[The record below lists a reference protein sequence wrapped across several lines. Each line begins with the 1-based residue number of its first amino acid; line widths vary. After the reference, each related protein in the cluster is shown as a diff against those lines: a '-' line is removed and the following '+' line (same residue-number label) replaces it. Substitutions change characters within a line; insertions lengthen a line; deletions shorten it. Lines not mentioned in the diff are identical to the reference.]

1 MAAGRIKGITIEIG
15 GDTTKLTKALSQVD
29 SAINKTQQNLRD
41 INKALKFDPGNTT
54 LLKDKQVELAKQ
66 IEATEQRIKEEKAA
80 LDQLN
85 EKLDQPFDLDHAEE
99 FQKNAKAAED
109 LKLQIDLD
117 TAALKQLGE
126 EAKQASSIIGIQM
139 QAAGQKIQEVG
150 AKISQIGDGIARI
163 GQNMTTYI
171 TTPIVT
177 GFGAAVKST
186 MDFDTAMSKVQATSG
201 ATATEMSKLRDKA
214 KEMGET
220 TQFSATESA
229 EALNYMAMAGWKTE
243 EMMGGIEGIMHLA
256 AASGEELATTSDIVT
271 DALTAFG
278 MKADEAGRFADVLA
292 AAATNAN
299 TNVSMMGESF
309 KYVAPVAGSLGY
321 SVEDVSIALGLMA
334 NSGIKADMAGTSLRN
349 MLQRMAKPTKESQ
362 AAMDRLGISL
372 EDDSGRMYSFREI
385 MDQLRVSFADINISA
400 EDYIAQLDSLDADL
414 QSGNLTQAKYNAA
427 LEELNKQCFGAEGAE
442 KARAAAML
450 GGTRAMS
457 GLLAIANATE
467 ADYVKLTA
475 AIDNSSESFAKLAD
489 GSVVPLNEALKSGQE
504 IIEQYTGAAEAM
516 AAVRLDNLG
525 GDITLL
531 KSQIEGLAIS
541 FGELLMPYI
550 RSAVERISEFIT
562 KLQSLDDAEKMQ
574 IIQIAAVVA
583 AIGPALLIIGKV
595 TASIG
600 SMVTTIGQITSGV
613 GSLLTSFGGLQ
624 GVLAALTGPIGIV
637 VAAVAALAAGFAY
650 LFATNEEFRESVTRV
665 AGTLKDNLIKVI
677 DKVKPKID
685 ELGERFN
692 SLMTTLAPVF
702 EGIFTMVVAMV
713 NGIIAT
719 IEPTVTFVSGIIEV
733 IMGICQTFFSLL
745 TGDWD
750 GFWAGIESITTGACN
765 IIEGFLNAATALWQG
780 IMSTFGVNLK
790 TNVTETWTKVKT
802 TISDK
807 ISQIKQDIESKWNAI
822 KSWIASTLNA
832 ILSKFSE
839 IFESIR
845 SAVSEK
851 ITAVRSSIEKGME
864 QAIQYLASLP
874 SRFFSWGSDMI
885 QNLIDGIKSKF
896 EDFKNTVVEIADTV
910 AEYIHFSL
918 PDKGPLAHADQ
929 FMPDMIDT
937 MIKGIDQNIP
947 RLQKA
952 MDGMAGSMA
961 SSMQGGSTTY
971 AGTTNVNLT
980 VYGAPGQDI
989 SALADVI
996 EQRIAMHSIRRGAAG
1011 A

>member
-15 GDTTKLTKALSQVD
+15 GDTSKLVKALASVD
-29 SAINKTQQNLRD
+29 NAISRTQANLRD
-41 INKALKFDPGNTT
+41 INKALKFDPTNTT
-54 LLKDKQVELAKQ
+54 LLKDKQQELGKQ
-66 IEATEQRIKEEKAA
+66 IEATEKRIEEEKKA
-80 LDQLN
+80 LEQLN

-150 AKISQIGDGIARI
+150 AKITQIGDGIARI

-186 MDFDTAMSKVQATSG
+186 MDFDSAMSTVQATAG
-201 ATATEMSKLRDKA
+201 ATAQDMEQLRDKA

-243 EMMGGIEGIMHLA
+243 DMLGGIEGIMHLA

-278 MKADEAGRFADVLA
+278 MEAQDAGRFADVLA

-299 TNVSMMGESF
+299 TNVAMMGESF

-321 SVEDVSIALGLMA
+321 SCEDVSIALGLMA

-362 AAMDRLGISL
+362 AAMDRLGLSL

-400 EDYIAQLDSLDADL
+400 EDYIAELDALDAEL
-414 QSGNLTQAKYNAA
+414 ESGNLTQAKYNAA

-467 ADYVKLTA
+467 SDYEKLTA
-475 AIDNSSESFAKLAD
+475 AIDNSSQSFAKLAD
-489 GSVVPLNEALKSGQE
+489 GSVVPLNEALESGQE

-541 FGELLMPYI
+541 YGELLMPYI
-550 RSAVERISEFIT
+550 RQAVERVSEFIT
-562 KLQSLDDAEKMQ
+562 KLQSLDDAQKMQ

-583 AIGPALLIIGKV
+583 AIGPALLIIGKMV
-595 TASIG
+595 SSIG
-600 SMVTTIGQITSGV
+600 SIVTTVGKLTSGV

-650 LFATNEEFRESVTRV
+650 LFATNEDFRNSVTQV
-665 AGTLKDNLIKVI
+665 ASTIKDNLAKAMEHIG
-677 DKVKPKID
+677 PKLQ

-702 EGIFTMVVAMV
+702 EGIFTMVVACV

-719 IEPTVTFVSGIIEV
+719 IGPVVDVISGIIEV
-733 IMGICQTFFSLL
+733 IMGIFQAFFALF

-750 GFWAGIESITTGACN
+750 SFWEGVESILDGAVN
-765 IIEGFLNAATALWQG
+765 IIEGVLNAGTAFWEG

-790 TNVTETWTKVKT
+790 NTVTDMWEKVKT
-802 TISDK
+802 TIKNKIDAIKTDIETKWTHIKEWLATTLTNIWDK
-807 ISQIKQDIESKWNAI
+807 FKEIFDNIKQSVK
-822 KSWIASTLNA
+822 
-832 ILSKFSE
+832 
-839 IFESIR
+839 
-845 SAVSEK
+845 EK
-851 ITAVRSSIEKGME
+851 IDNVKDSIQEGME
-864 QAIQYLASLP
+864 NALEYLSSLP
-874 SRFFSWGSDMI
+874 QRFFDWGHDMI
-885 QNLIDGIKSKF
+885 QNLIDGIKSKWD
-896 EDFKNTVVEIADTV
+896 DFKNTVVEIADTI
-910 AEYIHFSL
+910 AEYVHFSE
-918 PDKGPLAHADQ
+918 PDKGPLSNFHT
-929 FMPDMIDT
+929 FMPDMIDL
-937 MIKGIDQNIP
+937 MVSGINQGIP
-947 RLQKA
+947 KLQQA
-952 MDGMAGSMA
+952 MGNMTGSMA
-961 SSMQGGSTTY
+961 SSMQGGTTY
-971 AGTTNVNLT
+971 NGNTSVNLT
-980 VYGAPGQDI
+980 VYGAPGQDVTQ
-989 SALADVI
+989 LARII
-996 EQRIAMHSIRRGAAG
+996 EQQIAENSMRRGVAAI
-1011 A
+1011 

>member
-66 IEATEQRIKEEKAA
+66 IEATEQRIKEEKIA

-117 TAALKQLGE
+117 TAALKDLENQARQSASVLGT
-126 EAKQASSIIGIQM
+126 QM
-139 QAAGQKIQEVG
+139 QLAGQKIQEVG
-150 AKISQIGDGIARI
+150 QRIKSVGDQLVNIGSQ
-163 GQNMTTYI
+163 MTTYV
-171 TTPIVT
+171 TTPIVG
-177 GFGAAVKST
+177 GFAAAIKT
-186 MDFDTAMSKVQATSG
+186 TAEFDAQMSKVQAISG
-201 ATATEMSKLRDKA
+201 ATGDEIGQLRDKA
-214 KEMGET
+214 REMGE
-220 TQFSATESA
+220 QSKYSATEA
-229 EALNYMAMAGWKTE
+229 GQAFEYMGMAGWKTAD
-243 EMMGGIEGIMHLA
+243 MIEGVSGIMNLA
-256 AASGEELATTSDIVT
+256 AASGEELGTTADIVT

-278 MKADEAGRFADVLA
+278 LEAKDAGRFADVLA

-467 ADYVKLTA
+467 KDYNSLTA
-475 AIDNSSESFAKLAD
+475 AIDNSSQSFAKLKD
-489 GSVVPLNEALKSGQE
+489 GSVVPLSEALASGQE
-504 IIEQYTGAAEAM
+504 VMETYSGQAEAM
-516 AAVRLDNLG
+516 SAQMMDNLQ
-525 GDITLL
+525 GDITVIISKL
-531 KSQIEGLAIS
+531 QELAIS
-541 FGELLMPYI
+541 FGELLMPKI
-550 RSAVERISEFIT
+550 REITAQVSAFID
-562 KLQSLDDAEKMQ
+562 KLNSLDDSEKEQ
-574 IIQIAAVVA
+574 IIQIAAIVA

-595 TASIG
+595 TSGLGSI
-600 SMVTTIGQITSGV
+600 VTVVGKVVSGV
-613 GSLLTSFGGLQ
+613 GSLLTSFGGLS
-624 GVLAALTGPIGIV
+624 GVLTALTGPIGIV
-637 VAAVAALAAGFAY
+637 VAAVAAFAAGLAY
-650 LFATNEEFRESVTRV
+650 LYATSEDFRATVNRLV
-665 AGTLKDNLIKVI
+665 GTIRDNLSKALEGI
-677 DKVKPKID
+677 KPKLE

-692 SLMTTLAPVF
+692 SLMTMLEPVF
-702 EGIFTMVVAMV
+702 EAILAMVVAMV

-745 TGDWD
+745 TGNWD

-822 KSWIASTLNA
+822 KSWITSTLNA

-896 EDFKNTVVEIADTV
+896 EEFKNTVVEIADTV

>member
-1 MAAGRIKGITIEIG
+1 
-15 GDTTKLTKALSQVD
+15 
-29 SAINKTQQNLRD
+29 
-41 INKALKFDPGNTT
+41 
-54 LLKDKQVELAKQ
+54 
-66 IEATEQRIKEEKAA
+66 
-80 LDQLN
+80 
-85 EKLDQPFDLDHAEE
+85 
-99 FQKNAKAAED
+99 
-109 LKLQIDLD
+109 
-117 TAALKQLGE
+117 
-126 EAKQASSIIGIQM
+126 M

-186 MDFDTAMSKVQATSG
+186 MDFDTAMSTVQATSG
-201 ATATEMSKLRDKA
+201 ATATEMSELRDKA

-467 ADYVKLTA
+467 QDYNKLTA
-475 AIDNSSESFAKLAD
+475 AIDNSSQSFAKLAD
-489 GSVVPLNEALKSGQE
+489 GSVVPLNEALQSGQK
-504 IIEQYTGAAEAM
+504 IVEQYTGAAEAM
-516 AAVRLDNLG
+516 AAVRLDNLE

-541 FGELLMPYI
+541 IGELLMPYI
-550 RSAVERISEFIT
+550 RAAVDKVSEFVT
-562 KLQSLDDAEKMQ
+562 YLQSLDDAQKKQ
-574 IIQIAAVVA
+574 IITIAAVVA
-583 AIGPALLIIGKV
+583 AIGPALMIIGKV

-600 SMVTTIGQITSGV
+600 SIVSMIGSLTSGV

-650 LFATNEEFRESVTRV
+650 LFTTNEEFRESVTRV
-665 AGTLKDNLIKVI
+665 AKTLKDNLANTIEKI
-677 DKVKPKID
+677 KPKID

-713 NGIIAT
+713 NGIIST
-719 IEPTVTFVSGIIEV
+719 IEPIVTFISGVIEV
-733 IMGICQTFFSLL
+733 IMGIFQTFFSLL
-745 TGDWD
+745 TGDWE
-750 GFWAGIESITTGACN
+750 GFWAGVESIIKGACN
-765 IIEGFLNAATALWQG
+765 IIEGFMNAGTALWQG
-780 IMSTFGVNLK
+780 VMSTFGVKLK

-802 TISDK
+802 VISEK
-807 ISQIKQDIESKWNAI
+807 LTQTKQAIETVWNNI
-822 KSWIASTLNA
+822 KSWLASTLNA
-832 ILSKFSE
+832 ILSKFKE
-839 IFESIR
+839 IFESI
-845 SAVSEK
+845 K
-851 ITAVRSSIEKGME
+851 TAVRDKINGVKSVIEDGMN
-864 QAIQYLASLP
+864 QAMQYLASLP
-874 SRFFSWGSDMI
+874 SRFFTWGHDMI

-910 AEYIHFSL
+910 AEYIHFSE
-918 PDKGPLAHADQ
+918 PDKGPLSNFHT
-929 FMPDMIDT
+929 FMPDMID
-937 MIKGIDQNIP
+937 MMVNGINQGIP
-947 RLQKA
+947 KLQKA
-952 MDGMAGSMA
+952 MGGMTGSMA
-961 SSMQGGSTTY
+961 SSMQGGGTTY

>member
-15 GDTTKLTKALSQVD
+15 GDTSKLVKALASVD
-29 SAINKTQQNLRD
+29 NAISRTQANLRD
-41 INKALKFDPGNTT
+41 INKALKFDPTNTT
-54 LLKDKQVELAKQ
+54 LLKDKQQELGKQ
-66 IEATEQRIKEEKAA
+66 IEATEKRIEEEKKA
-80 LDQLN
+80 LEQLN

-150 AKISQIGDGIARI
+150 AKITQIGDGIARI

-186 MDFDTAMSKVQATSG
+186 MDFDSAMSTVQATSG
-201 ATATEMSKLRDKA
+201 ATATEMGVLRDKA

-243 EMMGGIEGIMHLA
+243 DMLGGIEGIMHLA

-278 MKADEAGRFADVLA
+278 MEAQDAGHFADVLA

-362 AAMDRLGISL
+362 AAMDRLGLSL
-372 EDDSGRMYSFREI
+372 QDSEGNMLSFRDI
-385 MDQLRVSFADINISA
+385 MDQLRVSFSEINMSA
-400 EDYIAQLDSLDADL
+400 EEYNTMLDSLDAEL
-414 QSGNLTQAKYNAA
+414 ENGTLTQTKYNAA
-427 LEELNKQCFGAEGAE
+427 LEELNKQAFGAEGAE

-467 ADYVKLTA
+467 EDYAKLTA

-489 GSVVPLNEALKSGQE
+489 GSVVPLNEALESGQE

-550 RSAVERISEFIT
+550 RQAVERISEFIT
-562 KLQSLDDAEKMQ
+562 KLQGLDDAQKMQ

-583 AIGPALLIIGKV
+583 AIGPALLIIGKMV
-595 TASIG
+595 SSIG
-600 SMVTTIGQITSGV
+600 SIVTTVGKLTSGV

-650 LFATNEEFRESVTRV
+650 LFATNEDFRNSVMQV
-665 AGTLKDNLIKVI
+665 ASTIKDNLAKAMEHIG
-677 DKVKPKID
+677 PKIQ

-702 EGIFTMVVAMV
+702 EGIFTMVVACV

-719 IEPTVTFVSGIIEV
+719 IGPVVDVISGIIEV
-733 IMGICQTFFSLL
+733 IMGLFQAFFALF

-750 GFWAGIESITTGACN
+750 SFWEGVESILDGAVN
-765 IIEGFLNAATALWQG
+765 IIEGLLNVGTALWEG
-780 IMSTFGVNLK
+780 IMSTFGVKLK
-790 TNVTETWTKVKT
+790 TTVTDMWEKVKT
-802 TISDK
+802 TITDK
-807 ISQIKQDIESKWNAI
+807 IENIKTDIETKWTHIKEWLATTLTNIWDKFKEIFDNIKQSVK
-822 KSWIASTLNA
+822 
-832 ILSKFSE
+832 
-839 IFESIR
+839 
-845 SAVSEK
+845 EK
-851 ITAVRSSIEKGME
+851 IDNVKDSIQEGME
-864 QAIQYLASLP
+864 NALEYLSSLP
-874 SRFFSWGSDMI
+874 QRFFDWGHDMI

-896 EDFKNTVVEIADTV
+896 EDFKNTVVEIADTI
-910 AEYIHFSL
+910 AEYVHFSE
-918 PDKGPLAHADQ
+918 PDKGPLSNFHT
-929 FMPDMIDT
+929 FMPDMIDL
-937 MIKGIDQNIP
+937 MVNGINQGIP
-947 RLQKA
+947 KLQSA
-952 MDGMAGSMA
+952 MAGMTGSMA
-961 SSMQGGSTTY
+961 SSMKGGAVYNGNSTV
-971 AGTTNVNLT
+971 NVT
-980 VYGAPGQDI
+980 VYGAAGQDVTQ
-989 SALADVI
+989 LANII
-996 EQRIAMHSIRRGAAG
+996 EQKIAQNSLRRGVAVG
-1011 A
+1011 

>member
-15 GDTTKLTKALSQVD
+15 GDTSKLVKALASVD
-29 SAINKTQQNLRD
+29 NAISRTQANLRD
-41 INKALKFDPGNTT
+41 INKALKFDPTNTT
-54 LLKDKQVELAKQ
+54 LLKDKQQELGKQ
-66 IEATEQRIKEEKAA
+66 IEATEKRIEEEKKA
-80 LDQLN
+80 LEQLN

-186 MDFDTAMSKVQATSG
+186 MDFDTAMSTVQATSG
-201 ATATEMSKLRDKA
+201 ATATEMSELRDKA

-321 SVEDVSIALGLMA
+321 SVEDISIALGLMA

-467 ADYVKLTA
+467 ADYAKLTA

-637 VAAVAALAAGFAY
+637 VAAVATLAAGFAY

-719 IEPTVTFVSGIIEV
+719 IEPIVTFISGIIEV
-733 IMGICQTFFSLL
+733 IMGIFQTFFSLL
-745 TGDWD
+745 TGDWE
-750 GFWAGIESITTGACN
+750 GFWAGVESIIKGACN
-765 IIEGFLNAATALWQG
+765 IIEGFMNAGTALWQG
-780 IMSTFGVNLK
+780 VMSTFGVKLK

-802 TISDK
+802 VISEK
-807 ISQIKQDIESKWNAI
+807 LTQTKQAIETVWNNI
-822 KSWIASTLNA
+822 KSWLTSTLNA
-832 ILSKFSE
+832 ILSKFKE
-839 IFESIR
+839 IFESI
-845 SAVSEK
+845 K
-851 ITAVRSSIEKGME
+851 TAVRDKINGVKSVIEDGMN
-864 QAIQYLASLP
+864 QAMQYLASLP
-874 SRFFSWGSDMI
+874 SRFFTWGHDMI

-910 AEYIHFSL
+910 AEYIHFSE
-918 PDKGPLAHADQ
+918 PDKGPLSNFHT
-929 FMPDMIDT
+929 FMPDMID
-937 MIKGIDQNIP
+937 MMVNGINQGIP
-947 RLQKA
+947 KLQSA
-952 MDGMAGSMA
+952 MSGMAGAMIP
-961 SSMQGGSTTY
+961 QGGGNVYNGNSS
-971 AGTTNVNLT
+971 VNLT
-980 VYGAPGQDI
+980 IYGAPGQDV
-989 SALADVI
+989 SELADII
-996 EQRIAMHSIRRGAAG
+996 EQRIAENSLRRGVAVG
-1011 A
+1011 